1 MDLRHRPGPAGVPT
15 VTVSTL
21 DSGRGTQ
28 FFTYYKLYSSSS
40 IKVMSELEEERRHM
54 LHTELRQG
62 DLPVENTSKKRK
74 RESLLVQAVE
84 QDDLQKAESLLRRKR
99 TNVNPQRG
107 SSLFSL
113 LRVRVATKLYDC
125 LSKPTQIYRTKTM
138 ERRRS
143 YCLREWISRGC
154 EDPR

>member
-28 FFTYYKLYSSSS
+28 FFTYYKLYSSTS

-54 LHTELRQG
+54 LHTELRQS
-62 DLPVENTSKKRK
+62 DPLVENTSQKRK
-74 RESLLVQAVE
+74 RESPLVQAIK
-84 QDDLQKAESLLRRKR
+84 QDDLQKVESLLRRKR

-125 LSKPTQIYRTKTM
+125 LSKPKQIYRAM
-138 ERRRS
+138 ERRRF
-143 YCLREWISRGC
+143 LFPPRMEISRL
-154 EDPR
+154 